1 MKRSFLLSVLL
12 VASGWGITLADIND
26 KPSSRQKNFLIW
38 EFLHQDINASQASEA
53 FYQVENVN
61 ERFLFDYSAKTDEAE
76 IKYTTQCLQKK
87 ACDLPL
93 IEQDDCLMLA
103 LTPAKATAL
112 KNEEREEIAARLNN
126 RFGNVEWLRTMNQIS
141 FYTAVENLKNENTL
155 FRLAGPQYRHDHFNH
170 LLTSDI
176 LGALTQT
183 PAFAQIVFLT
193 VTDPKMDQLQQSFSW
208 IPVGNYD
215 AKTHFYLAM
224 NAIKYGNMIN
234 ALEHLKAANERYTTP
249 IEKDKTLFWLYK
261 ITQDTTYLTQLS
273 QSLDINMYVLY
284 ARELLDL
291 PTENYFTTLPT
302 TANANSITGIDPFE
316 WREFS
321 KEVMAS
327 NPETIA
333 SLINRCDGEDSIA
346 VQGYVLERTY
356 EPYIHNFTMAYD
368 QYMTNLTNDQKAL
381 LYALMRQETRF
392 IPGLIS
398 RSFALGLMQI
408 MPFNVDTI
416 SKVSPLKPTTYFD
429 MLKPQYS
436 ISYSVSHLKHLTDKY
451 YNPILVAYGYN
462 AGFGSTKRLLTDGS
476 GQFLPGPY
484 EPFLSMELMGNDENR
499 EYGKKV
505 LANYVIYKK
514 ILGEEV
520 KITSLFDNLVQ
531 PGQSDYF
538 RAEALK
544 LLPAQSQIE

>member
-1 MKRSFLLSVLL
+1 MKRSFLLTLLL
-12 VASGWGITLADIND
+12 VSSSWGVTLDEIND
-26 KPSSRQKNFLIW
+26 KPASRQKNFLIW
-38 EFLHQDINASQASEA
+38 QFLHQDINASQASEA

-61 ERFLFDYSAKTDEAE
+61 DRFLFDYSAKTDEPE
-76 IKYTTQCLQKK
+76 IKYTTDCLQKK
-87 ACDLPL
+87 ACDLPF

-103 LTPAKATAL
+103 LTPLKATAL
-112 KNEEREEIAARLNN
+112 KNEDHEAISSRLNN
-126 RFGNVEWLRTMNQIS
+126 RFGNIQWLLTLNQES
-141 FYTAVENLKNENTL
+141 FYSNIDNLQNENTL
-155 FRLAGPQYRHDHFNH
+155 FRLAGGQFRYAYFNH
-170 LLTSDI
+170 TVTPEI
-176 LGALTQT
+176 LNALTQS
-183 PAFAQIVFLT
+183 PAFPQIVFLT
-193 VTDPKMDQLQQSFSW
+193 VTDPKMDQLQQSFSAV
-208 IPVGNYD
+208 PVGNYEPR
-215 AKTHFYLAM
+215 TNFFLAM
-224 NAIKYGNMIN
+224 NAIKYGNMTN
-234 ALEHLKAANERYTTP
+234 ALEHLKVAKKGYYAS
-249 IEKDKTLFWLYK
+249 IDKDKCLFWLYK
-261 ITQDTTYLTQLS
+261 ITQDSTYLTELS
-273 QSLDINMYVLY
+273 ESLDINMYVLY
-284 ARELLDL
+284 ARELLNL

-302 TANANSITGIDPFE
+302 TPNPNSIIGIDPFE

-321 KEVMAS
+321 QEIMAAK
-327 NPETIA
+327 PETLTP
-333 SLINRCDGEDSIA
+333 LIDRCDGEDSIA
-346 VQGYVLERTY
+346 IQGYVLERTY

-368 QYMTNLTNDQKAL
+368 QYMTSMTNDQKAL

-392 IPGLIS
+392 VPGLIS

-416 SKVSPLKPTTYFD
+416 SKVHLLKPTNYFD
-429 MLKPQYS
+429 MLKPEYS
-436 ISYSVSHLKHLTDKY
+436 IAYSISHLKHLTDKY

-476 GQFLPGPY
+476 GRFLPGTH

-531 PGQSDYF
+531 PSQSDYF

-544 LLPAQSQIE
+544 SQQVLSQIE